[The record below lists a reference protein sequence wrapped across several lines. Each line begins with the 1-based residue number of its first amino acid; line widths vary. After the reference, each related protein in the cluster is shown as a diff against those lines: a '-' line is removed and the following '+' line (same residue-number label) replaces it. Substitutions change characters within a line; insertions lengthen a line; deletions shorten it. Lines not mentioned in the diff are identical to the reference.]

1 MSEQQGYQ
9 ALAEAERLLAR
20 ADEDPAS
27 ARAAAVSALQSLL
40 LEWGETPSA
49 DTVTGLVEQAA
60 RTDDTLLD
68 FHAEAEVLDR
78 FNPAADAA
86 ERAKLFV
93 DAARARLVNI

>member
-1 MSEQQGYQ
+1 MSEQEGYE

-20 ADEDPAS
+20 AEEDPDA
-27 ARAAAVSALQSLL
+27 ARAAAVSALRSLL

-49 DTVTGLVEQAA
+49 DTVTGLIEQAA
-60 RTDDTLLD
+60 RTDDTLLH

-78 FNPAADAA
+78 FNPGADAV